1 MSKENIDVK
10 NLSKNQKLKRTQAEI
25 QKDLPRSALIIII
38 VYTLTRSIKTSIFC
52 SANRLA
58 MQDLIPWLKG
68 RTKYGLMGLLDFDS
82 DDFSQ
87 RSGMNL
93 PGSSK
98 YLAKRHEIKF

>member
-1 MSKENIDVK
+1 M
-10 NLSKNQKLKRTQAEI
+10 QKAQAEI
-25 QKDLPRSALIIII
+25 RKDLLHFALII
-38 VYTLTRSIKTSIFC
+38 TLTRSIKTSIFC

-98 YLAKRHEIKF
+98 CLAKRHEIKF

>member
-1 MSKENIDVK
+1 
-10 NLSKNQKLKRTQAEI
+10 
-25 QKDLPRSALIIII
+25 
-38 VYTLTRSIKTSIFC
+38 
-52 SANRLA
+52 

>member
-1 MSKENIDVK
+1 M
-10 NLSKNQKLKRTQAEI
+10 KRAQAEI
-25 QKDLPRSALIIII
+25 QKDLPRSALII
-38 VYTLTRSIKTSIFC
+38 TLTRSIKTSMFC

-93 PGSSK
+93 AGSSK
-98 YLAKRHEIKF
+98 YLAKRHEIKFCVTAIV